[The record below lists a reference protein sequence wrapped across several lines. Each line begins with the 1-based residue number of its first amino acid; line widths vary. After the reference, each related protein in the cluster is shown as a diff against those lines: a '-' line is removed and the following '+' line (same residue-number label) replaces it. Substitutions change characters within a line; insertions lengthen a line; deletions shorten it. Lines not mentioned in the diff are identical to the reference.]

1 MENSQE
7 KFFNVLKD
15 VFIGAKVEGESGYIN
30 LMRIKSKYFDKI
42 FKELQ
47 KDINE
52 KTKEFPEFREELF
65 NKLYSF
71 FKRYFSES
79 GSIYFR
85 WTPFNERIYERVYTD
100 NKDVVMFWKTHML
113 YYVKTDIILK
123 SMNIEIDG
131 KKFFFDVSKLE
142 HKKANEKRQLIY
154 ELKEVSEDGTIVF
167 NVLYSEKGRKTKI
180 NDILKQ
186 LKKAGIILD
195 EEILEKAFRIF
206 EKQNEVDYF
215 INKNAKQFLKEQFD
229 LWLYQYVYS
238 DETQFTE
245 KRIKQLKVLKDMAYK
260 IINFISQFEDE
271 LVKIW
276 QKPKFVLNS
285 NYVITLDRI
294 AEKDGGIEVIEK
306 IVERLIEQ
314 KNSFEKDLAN
324 LKEIKQNK
332 KSYRERFEEVDIN
345 NQLVEWYLL
354 DLIDENFNPKEILIN
369 GIVEKKVL
377 NPKYKFL
384 PIDTKYFDEEI
395 KFKILELFDDL
406 DNELDGWLIKSEN
419 YQALNTILPKFKEKI
434 QTIYIDPPFNTG
446 SNEFTMYINR
456 FLDSAW
462 ITMMENRLRL
472 AKEFLKE
479 TGSIFVRI
487 DYHGNHYVRFLMDD
501 IFGKENFRNEI
512 LVNRTLKAFEGA
524 NRFIVANDSLFYYS
538 KSDKSQLNPV
548 KKPRREQ
555 KWIPMHSPGVR
566 WSKVPKQYLKY
577 YSPDQLIEKNG
588 EFYSQGRVFNGKVYM
603 PPPGRHWT
611 FTQDRLDEYAKEGRI
626 RVNPKTGMLEYLTSA
641 EQTVDSNWLDIPG
654 YVVPSRWD
662 FPTENSEQL
671 LKRVILSTSNENDI
685 VLDFFLGSGT
695 TTAVAHKLKRKWI
708 GVEMSNHFY
717 TVILP
722 RMKKV
727 LAYDKSGISKDEDVK
742 ENYNKD
748 KAGGFFKYYEL
759 EQYEDTLRKVKYV
772 DAEPFFDPTQD
783 IYNQY
788 IFMKDLKLLEALEID
803 YKNNKVKVNLEKLY
817 KNIDIA
823 ETLSNLLG
831 KRIKKITRDFVE
843 FEDGEK
849 VDSKNLDYR
858 LIKPLI
864 WW

>member
-1 MENSQE
+1 MQNSQE
-7 KFFNVLKD
+7 KFFNALKD
-15 VFIGAKVEGESGYIN
+15 IFIGAKVEGESGYIN

-154 ELKEVSEDGTIVF
+154 ELKEIKEDGTIVF

-186 LKKAGIILD
+186 LKKSGIILD

-245 KRIKQLKVLKDMAYK
+245 KRIKQLKVLKDIAYK
-260 IINFISQFEDE
+260 IIDFISQFEDE

-324 LKEIKQNK
+324 LKDIKQNK
-332 KSYRERFEEVDIN
+332 KSYRERFEEVGIN

-354 DLIDENFNPKEILIN
+354 DLIDENFNPKEILIIN
-369 GIVEKKVL
+369 VIGKKEL

-384 PIDTKYFDEEI
+384 PIDTKYFKDLEI
-395 KFKILELFDDL
+395 EILSLFDDL

-419 YQALNTILPKFKEKI
+419 WQALNTILPKFKEKI

-479 TGSIFVRI
+479 SGSIFVRI
-487 DYHGNHYVRFLMDD
+487 DYHGNHYVRFLMED

-512 LVNRTLKAFEGA
+512 IIKRGDVPKGEVNKLLTGTE
-524 NRFIVANDSLFYYS
+524 SLMFFS
-538 KSDKSQLNPV
+538 KSDKLIFNYPTR
-548 KKPRREQ
+548 KRKEQ
-555 KWIPMHSPGVR
+555 KWLPMHLPGERSTYELQVR
-566 WSKVPKQYLKY
+566 YFFGKPLLPPK
-577 YSPDQLIEKNG
+577 
-588 EFYSQGRVFNGKVYM
+588 
-603 PPPGRHWT
+603 GRHWALS
-611 FTQDRLDEYAKEGRI
+611 QEKIDEYIKQGRI
-626 RVNPKTGMLEYLTSA
+626 RINYDKQYIDTQGNVVKGMPEILQSEEEKLTSDW
-641 EQTVDSNWLDIPG
+641 TDISS
-654 YVVPSRWD
+654 YVIPSKWG

-708 GVEMSNHFY
+708 GVEMGNHFY

-759 EQYEDTLRKVKYV
+759 EQYEDTLRRVKYA

-831 KRIKKITRDFVE
+831 KRIKKITKDFVE

-849 VDSKNLDYR
+849 VDIKNLDYR

>member
-1 MENSQE
+1 MQNSQE
-7 KFFNVLKD
+7 KFFNALKD
-15 VFIGAKVEGESGYIN
+15 IFIGAKVEGESGYIN

-154 ELKEVSEDGTIVF
+154 ELKEIKEDGTIVF

-186 LKKAGIILD
+186 LKKSGIILD

-245 KRIKQLKVLKDMAYK
+245 KRIKQLKTLKDIAYK
-260 IINFISQFEDE
+260 IIDFISQFEDE

-324 LKEIKQNK
+324 LKDIKQNK
-332 KSYRERFEEVDIN
+332 KSYRERFEEVGIN

-354 DLIDENFNPKEILIN
+354 DLIDENFNPKEILIIN
-369 GIVEKKVL
+369 VIGKKEL

-384 PIDTKYFDEEI
+384 PIDTKYFKDLEI
-395 KFKILELFDDL
+395 EILSLFDDL

-419 YQALNTILPKFKEKI
+419 WQALNTILPKFKEKI

-479 TGSIFVRI
+479 SGSIFVRI
-487 DYHGNHYVRFLMDD
+487 DYHGNHYVRFLMED

-512 LVNRTLKAFEGA
+512 IIKRGDVPKGEVNKLLTGTE
-524 NRFIVANDSLFYYS
+524 SLMFFS
-538 KSDKSQLNPV
+538 KSDKLIFNYPTR
-548 KKPRREQ
+548 KRKEQ
-555 KWIPMHSPGVR
+555 KWLPMHLPGERSTYELQVR
-566 WSKVPKQYLKY
+566 YFFGKPLLPPK
-577 YSPDQLIEKNG
+577 
-588 EFYSQGRVFNGKVYM
+588 
-603 PPPGRHWT
+603 GRHWALS
-611 FTQDRLDEYAKEGRI
+611 QEKIDEYIKQGRI
-626 RVNPKTGMLEYLTSA
+626 RINYDKQYIDTQGNVVKGMPEILQSEEEKLTSDW
-641 EQTVDSNWLDIPG
+641 TDISS
-654 YVVPSRWD
+654 YVIPSKWG

-708 GVEMSNHFY
+708 GVEMGNHFY

-759 EQYEDTLRKVKYV
+759 EQYEDTLRRVKYA

-831 KRIKKITRDFVE
+831 KRIKKITKDFVE

-849 VDSKNLDYR
+849 VDIKNLDYR